1 MRNSQL
7 EILAQAQQYLE
18 SVIKADYI
26 EILAPNFMSSAGSH
40 IRHIIDHYSAI
51 ITGTENDLIDY
62 DVRTRGSQ
70 IEEYPETAIVKINKI
85 STWIKQLS
93 DAQLYKTVCLSTEV
107 SINSKNVQRV
117 QTSIAR
123 ELVFAG
129 SHAVHHFAMITQISI
144 AQQKPLPVFFGLAP
158 ATATHIRQQNLQQHF
173 Q

>member
-1 MRNSQL
+1 M
-7 EILAQAQQYLE
+7 
-18 SVIKADYI
+18 
-26 EILAPNFMSSAGSH
+26 
-40 IRHIIDHYSAI
+40 
-51 ITGTENDLIDY
+51 IDY

-129 SHAVHHFAMITQISI
+129 SHAVHHFAMITQISF

>member
-7 EILAQAQQYLE
+7 EILAQAQQYLQ
-18 SVIKADYI
+18 SVTKADYI

-40 IRHIIDHYSAI
+40 MRHIIDHYSAI
-51 ITGTENDLIDY
+51 IIGLENNVVDY

-70 IEEYPETAIVKINKI
+70 IEECPVLAIERIKEI
-85 STWIKQLS
+85 SRWIAELS
-93 DAQLYKTVCLSTEV
+93 DESLFKVLCLSTEI
-107 SINSKNVQRV
+107 SIVSKNVQKV

-144 AQQKPLPVFFGLAP
+144 AQNKPLPVTFGLAP
-158 ATATHIRQQNLQQHF
+158 ATATFIRQQNIYRG
-173 Q
+173 